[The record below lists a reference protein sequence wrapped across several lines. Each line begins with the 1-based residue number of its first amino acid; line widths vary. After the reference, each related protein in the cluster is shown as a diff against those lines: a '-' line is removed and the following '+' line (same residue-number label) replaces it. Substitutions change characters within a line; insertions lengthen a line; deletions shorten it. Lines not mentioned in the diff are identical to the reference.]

1 MRKGVVIAAAGATL
15 VAIVGV
21 AVWGLFLREPAAK
34 ADDAP
39 LEVGKS
45 AAPVVVIADPAKR
58 AEGIRAHMAR
68 FRHLWREASYIEI
81 RQRAVDGDA
90 LAQRRLSE
98 VYEDCLAYAGP
109 LRASLEML
117 REFAKSE
124 PASKQAIAGIY
135 NDRNRLCM
143 QAAADLQRDM
153 KVGDYWLHR
162 SAKAG
167 DQVAEMRFFSR
178 SVPMLSHAH
187 LKHFLDRVRANGHP
201 DAMFEMSLLL
211 PQVDPRTPW
220 PDAAQAPA
228 LHGAQAEQAWAL
240 AACRAGF
247 DCARGSRLMAM
258 VCINALSCRYEDYER
273 HLMSTSAY
281 PPQRPRVEAL
291 VRLINDNLVK
301 PTP

>member
-1 MRKGVVIAAAGATL
+1 MRKGVVIAAVAVALAAGVAGAGWWL
-15 VAIVGV
+15 FGRRPVEVVAE
-21 AVWGLFLREPAAK
+21 AVPQIEK
-34 ADDAP
+34 A
-39 LEVGKS
+39 S
-45 AAPVVVIADPAKR
+45 PVEVIADPAKR
-58 AEGIRAHMAR
+58 EEGIRAHMAR

-81 RQRAVDGDA
+81 RQLAADGDA

-109 LRASLEML
+109 LRSNLEML
-117 REFAKSE
+117 REFARSE
-124 PASKQAIAGIY
+124 PASKPSISGIY

-143 QAAADLQRDM
+143 QAAADLQRNM
-153 KVGDYWLHR
+153 KIGEYWLHR

-178 SVPMLSHAH
+178 SVRMLSQAH

-211 PQVDPRTPW
+211 PRVDPRTPW
-220 PDAAQAPA
+220 PDATQAAA
-228 LHGAQAEQAWAL
+228 LRGPQAEQAWAL

-258 VCINALSCRYEDYER
+258 VCINALSCRHEDYER

-281 PPQRPRVEAL
+281 PPQRPQVEAL
-291 VRLINDNLVK
+291 IALINGNLLK
-301 PTP
+301 TTP

>member
-1 MRKGVVIAAAGATL
+1 MKKGVVIAATGVLVVVAAVAG
-15 VAIVGV
+15 
-21 AVWGLFLREPAAK
+21 WWLFGR
-34 ADDAP
+34 
-39 LEVGKS
+39 KS
-45 AAPVVVIADPAKR
+45 AETADASSLGTGKASASVVISDPAKR

-81 RQRAVDGDA
+81 RQLAADGDA

-109 LRASLEML
+109 LRSSLEML

-124 PASKQAIAGIY
+124 PASKNAVEGIY

-153 KVGDYWLHR
+153 KVGEYWLHR

-178 SVPMLSHAH
+178 NVQMLSQAQ
-187 LKHFLDRVRANGHP
+187 LKHFLDKVRANGHP

-211 PQVDPRTPW
+211 PRVDPRSQW

-228 LHGAQAEQAWAL
+228 LQGSQAEQAWAL

-258 VCINALSCRYEDYER
+258 VCINALSCRHEDYER
-273 HLMSTSAY
+273 HLLSTGSY
-281 PPQRPRVEAL
+281 PPQRPAVEAL
-291 VRLINDNLVK
+291 IALINGNLIK
-301 PTP
+301 PTR

>member
-1 MRKGVVIAAAGATL
+1 MKKGVVIAGIVVVLAAAAGA
-15 VAIVGV
+15 G
-21 AVWGLFLREPAAK
+21 WWLFGRKPAEVVVETPLQVEK
-34 ADDAP
+34 AP
-39 LEVGKS
+39 
-45 AAPVVVIADPAKR
+45 PVVVIADPAKR

-68 FRHLWREASYIEI
+68 FRHLWREASYIEV
-81 RQRAVDGDA
+81 RQLAADGDA

-98 VYEDCLAYAGP
+98 IYEDCLAYAGP
-109 LRASLEML
+109 LRSSLEML

-124 PASKQAIAGIY
+124 PASKPSISGIY

-153 KVGDYWLHR
+153 KIGEYWLHR

-178 SVPMLSHAH
+178 SVPMLSQTH

-211 PQVDPRTPW
+211 PRVDPRTPW
-220 PDAAQAPA
+220 PDATQAAA
-228 LHGAQAEQAWAL
+228 LRGPQAEQAWAL

-258 VCINALSCRYEDYER
+258 VCINALSCRHEDYER

-281 PPQRPRVEAL
+281 PPQRPQVEAL
-291 VRLINDNLVK
+291 IALINGNLLK
-301 PTP
+301 TTP

>member
-1 MRKGVVIAAAGATL
+1 MKKGVVIAAIGMLLVVVAGIGGWWWFGRKPVET
-15 VAIVGV
+15 
-21 AVWGLFLREPAAK
+21 AK
-34 ADDAP
+34 DETP
-39 LEVGKS
+39 LQIEK
-45 AAPVVVIADPAKR
+45 AAPVVVIADPVKR
-58 AEGIRAHMAR
+58 AEGIRAHLAR

-81 RQRAVDGDA
+81 RQLAADGDA

-109 LRASLEML
+109 LRSSLEML

-124 PASKQAIAGIY
+124 PASKKAVAGIY

-143 QAAADLQRDM
+143 QAAVDLQRNM
-153 KVGDYWLHR
+153 KAGEYWLHR

-178 SVPMLSHAH
+178 SVQVLSQTH
-187 LKHFLDRVRANGHP
+187 LKHFLDKVRANGHP

-211 PQVDPRTPW
+211 SRVDSRTPW
-220 PDAAQAPA
+220 PDATQAPA
-228 LHGAQAEQAWAL
+228 LSGARAEQAWAL

-258 VCINALSCRYEDYER
+258 VCINALSCRHEDYER
-273 HLMSTSAY
+273 YLMTTSTY
-281 PPQRPRVEAL
+281 PPQRPQVEAL
-291 VRLINDNLVK
+291 IALINGNLIK